1 MASTSAVELLF
12 GSYRRQVLG
21 LLLLKP
27 DLSLHVR
34 EIARL
39 SNVPAGSLHRE
50 LRMLTEAELLLREPA
65 GNQVKYR
72 ANRDH
77 PIFAQLA
84 EIFRKTSGMADVLR
98 EALAPLSTEIDFA
111 FVFGSVARGKEGA
124 TSDVDVCVIGKT
136 TFPAIVKAL
145 APAQTRLGREINPV
159 VSAKKDFQAKLRERD
174 RFTIRVVKEPKL
186 FILGTA
192 DDFAKFAPHRP
203 A

>member
-1 MASTSAVELLF
+1 MTTTSAVERLF

-27 DLSLHVR
+27 ELSLHVR

-50 LRMLTEAELLLREPA
+50 LRMLTEAGLLLREPA
-65 GNQVKYR
+65 GNQVKYK

-77 PIFAQLA
+77 PIFGELA

-98 EALAPLSTEIDFA
+98 EALAPISREIDFA

-124 TSDVDVCVIGKT
+124 TSDVDVYVIGNT
-136 TFPAIVKAL
+136 TFPTTVKAL
-145 APAQTRLGREINPV
+145 ASAQSRLGREINPV
-159 VSAKKDFQAKLRERD
+159 VSAKKDFKAKLREAD
-174 RFTIRVVKEPKL
+174 RFTLRVVKEPKL

-192 DDFAKFAPHRP
+192 DDFAKFASRRP